1 MMDDDTSTSAPRSRR
16 PRTGDGDTLS
26 DAGVVAVVVVLAVV
40 LAAGY
45 LFAMKMIA
53 VSKLDDCILGHR
65 RNCEPPLAP

>member
-1 MMDDDTSTSAPRSRR
+1 MMDDDTSTRPPPTRPPRS
-16 PRTGDGDTLS
+16 GDGETLS
-26 DAGVVAVVVVLAVV
+26 DAGFVAVVVVLAVV
-40 LAAGY
+40 LVCGY